1 MPTTRPPG
9 VPRQA
14 FVDEDDR
21 RQRVIASYRRLSAIV
36 DRDLHPADAD
46 LAQLAIGAMLEKLGV
61 IFPPIPPPRPST
73 NFALTFMA

>member
-46 LAQLAIGAMLEKLGV
+46 LAQLAIGAMRWKNSASSS
-61 IFPPIPPPRPST
+61 PPSPIPARP
-73 NFALTFMA
+73 LTSP

>member
-36 DRDLHPADAD
+36 DEKLDRADAD
-46 LAQLAIGAMLEKLGV
+46 LCQIAIAAALEKLGV
-61 IFPPIPPPRPST
+61 ILPPSQST
-73 NFALTFMA
+73 RLH